1 MCLISPRERKLE
13 GRDGYIESLPFR
25 DSGVLPLFGIMMN
38 EPREIIASLE
48 YIVRNE
54 AGTYNTL
61 WTVFISESVFFY
73 GSLWNSST
81 GFTILKNDYRPEH
94 LII

>member
-25 DSGVLPLFGIMMN
+25 DSGVLPLLGIMMN

-54 AGTYNTL
+54 AGTYNT
-61 WTVFISESVFFY
+61 VFIFRVSIFIWFSV
-73 GSLWNSST
+73 G
-81 GFTILKNDYRPEH
+81 
-94 LII
+94 